1 MPKEVIGATRV
12 FPSNDQVKI
21 VMPRGARPGEGR
33 GGRKSGTPNK
43 RTIALEKA
51 MKAVLATLPSAEADA
66 HILMQAI
73 YRNPEM
79 DLRTR
84 MDAAKASLPYEKA
97 KLLPVAAPVAE
108 VPLFPRNED
117 PDDISNHPL
126 RDGLLAAEAAGNE

>member
-1 MPKEVIGATRV
+1 
-12 FPSNDQVKI
+12 
-21 VMPRGARPGEGR
+21 
-33 GGRKSGTPNK
+33 
-43 RTIALEKA
+43 

-97 KLLPVAAPVAE
+97 KLLPVAAPMAE
-108 VPLFPRNED
+108 VPLIPRNED

-126 RDGLLAAEAAGNE
+126 RESLLAAEAAGNGW

>member
-1 MPKEVIGATRV
+1 
-12 FPSNDQVKI
+12 
-21 VMPRGARPGEGR
+21 
-33 GGRKSGTPNK
+33 
-43 RTIALEKA
+43 

-117 PDDISNHPL
+117 ASPTIRCGMACSRPRRRGMSKLLSLRNARDQAPRGALRHTRKRGTGPKPAVYSSPAPAWSRNISAS
-126 RDGLLAAEAAGNE
+126 RT